1 MGAGAFPW
9 FLAYSLS
16 PAAWSRQVGLTG
28 PTVLDVSL
36 VGDFP
41 SARKTES
48 KARALIW
55 ILCLT

>member
-55 ILCLT
+55 I